1 MRTTVMSRLIGTY
14 VGSIYLPISTFL
26 RDLRTFSRWIRGVR
40 RGQQTN
46 LPIADWRE
54 VIAPIRLTATRKN
67 NGNVSL
73 SELAVLA
80 SLAATTGRGDEII
93 EIGTFDGRTTLNL
106 AINAPPAVSV
116 VTLDLPP
123 TTAPRFELAESERVY
138 VEKPSPGQRFIQAT
152 RWSPEVSR
160 ITQLFGDSAT
170 FDWSGHFGRAGL
182 VFVDGSH
189 SYDYAM
195 SDSDTAFRLVAPG
208 GIIVWHDYGV
218 WEGVTRALDEIEEN
232 CKIGLRHIRGTS
244 LVYCVTG
251 TRPTIKRETAETAA
265 QS

>member
-14 VGSIYLPISTFL
+14 VCSIHLPISTFL
-26 RDLRTFSRWIRGVR
+26 RDFRTFGRRIRGVR
-40 RGQQTN
+40 RGQQTS

-54 VIAPIRLTATRKN
+54 VIDHIRLTETRKN

-80 SLAATTGRGDEII
+80 SLAATARRGDEII

-123 TTAPRFELAESERVY
+123 TTAPRFELVEGERVY
-138 VEKPSPGQRFIQAT
+138 VAKPSSGQRFIQAT
-152 RWSPEVSR
+152 LWSPEVNR

-208 GIIVWHDYGV
+208 GIVVWHDYGV

-232 CKIGLRHIRGTS
+232 CKIGLRQIRGTS
-244 LVYCVTG
+244 LVFCVTG
-251 TRPTIKRETAETAA
+251 TRPTIKRG
-265 QS
+265 

>member
-1 MRTTVMSRLIGTY
+1 MAHMRTTVISRLIGAY
-14 VGSIYLPISTFL
+14 VCSVYLPISTLL
-26 RDLRTFSRWIRGVR
+26 RDFRTFGRRIRGVR
-40 RGQQTN
+40 RGQQTK
-46 LPIADWRE
+46 LPVADWRE
-54 VIAPIRLTATRKN
+54 VIAPIRLVEARKK

-80 SLAATTGRGDEII
+80 SLAAKAGRGDEIV

-106 AINAPPAVSV
+106 AINAPPAMSV

-123 TTAPRFELAESERVY
+123 TTAPKFELAESERVY
-138 VEKPSPGQRFIQAT
+138 VEKPSSGQRFIQAT
-152 RWSPEVSR
+152 KWSSEVSR

-195 SDSDTAFRLVAPG
+195 SDSDTAFRLVVPG
-208 GIIVWHDYGV
+208 GIVVWHDYGV

-232 CKIGLRHIRGTS
+232 YKIGLRQIRGTS
-244 LVYCVTG
+244 LVFCVKG
-251 TRPTIKRETAETAA
+251 TSPTVKKG
-265 QS
+265 